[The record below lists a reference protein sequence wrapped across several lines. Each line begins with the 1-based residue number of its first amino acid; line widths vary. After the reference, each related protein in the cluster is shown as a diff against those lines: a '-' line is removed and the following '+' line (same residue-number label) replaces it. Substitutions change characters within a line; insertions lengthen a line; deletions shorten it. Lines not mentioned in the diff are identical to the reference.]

1 MCRVPLTL
9 AVLLALT
16 VMALPRGAVAST
28 DRYGHPH
35 WRGVTEQGG
44 KLKLNIYPTETDGLR
59 LIWSWTYVIT
69 YYCEHGSEFT
79 APFSMNGWGF
89 PIVNGYGAFRF
100 GAIIWK
106 GNFSHDQARG
116 TVQYV
121 NGHSNCDSGV
131 VTWTAEQMDPPH

>member
-1 MCRVPLTL
+1 MRRVPLTL

-89 PIVNGYGAFRF
+89 PIVNGPVRSVSGPSS
-100 GAIIWK
+100 G
-106 GNFSHDQARG
+106 RG
-116 TVQYV
+116 TSATTKRE
-121 NGHSNCDSGV
+121 GLSG
-131 VTWTAEQMDPPH
+131 TSTATAIATAGS